1 MDPEREERANDG
13 CARLIDPRT
22 VTTSSRGRV
31 RVVRSPLNVMARL
44 AKVVRG
50 NGTRGDRDHL
60 FTGEGEGGEEPLERD
75 GTTRQSRGK
84 KWHVDEV

>member
-44 AKVVRG
+44 AKVAREFGDFWLKSGRVVAG
-50 NGTRGDRDHL
+50 KPGGFPTISAGFGLGTSWTSEWEWAGA
-60 FTGEGEGGEEPLERD
+60 
-75 GTTRQSRGK
+75 
-84 KWHVDEV
+84 